1 MGMNR
6 DLMRQMQKM
15 QERLAKAQEQLHST
29 SVEGSAGGGA
39 VTVAVTGGLRVQ
51 SVKIAPEVVDP
62 GDVEMLEDLVT
73 AALNEALEKV
83 QALQAE
89 SMAGLT
95 GGLRL
100 PGGFGPGLR

>member
-15 QERLAKAQEQLHST
+15 QERLAKAQEELHNT

-39 VTVAVTGGLRVQ
+39 VTVTVTGGMQVQ
-51 SVKIAPEVVDP
+51 SVKIASEVVDP

-83 QALQAE
+83 QALQSD
-89 SMAGLT
+89 SMAGLA

-100 PGGFGPGLR
+100 PGGFNLGQR